1 MIKNIIFDLGGVIV
15 ELDKQSCINSF
26 KSIGFDDF
34 GRIINEYV
42 QDGFFLDYEKG
53 IINSDE
59 FREEIRKDIK
69 GIVSDD
75 QIDKAMAAFLPGIP
89 KEKLD
94 SIYNYKKHYRV
105 FLLSNTNPIAIE
117 TVKPMFEISGRKME
131 DYFEKM
137 FLSYE
142 MKLTKPDIEIFRKV
156 LLEASISPSETLFV
170 DDSPANLISAEKLGI
185 KTALI
190 TQQNNLT
197 DDLTNFLC

>member
-15 ELDKQSCINSF
+15 ELDKQSCIDSF
-26 KSIGFDDF
+26 KSIGFNDF

-53 IINSDE
+53 KIDSDE
-59 FREEIRKDIK
+59 FREQIRKDIS
-69 GIVSDD
+69 GNVSNE
-75 QIDKAMAAFLPGIP
+75 QIDKAMASFLPGIP
-89 KEKLD
+89 KERLD
-94 SIYNYKKHYRV
+94 AIYYYKSHYRV
-105 FLLSNTNPIAIE
+105 FLLSNTNPIAIDI
-117 TVKPMFEISGRKME
+117 VKPMFEISGRKME

-142 MKLTKPDIEIFRKV
+142 MKLAKPDAEIFRKI
-156 LLEASISPSETLFV
+156 LSETGISPDETLFV
-170 DDSPANLISAEKLGI
+170 DDSPANLISAENLGI
-185 KTALI
+185 KTAFI